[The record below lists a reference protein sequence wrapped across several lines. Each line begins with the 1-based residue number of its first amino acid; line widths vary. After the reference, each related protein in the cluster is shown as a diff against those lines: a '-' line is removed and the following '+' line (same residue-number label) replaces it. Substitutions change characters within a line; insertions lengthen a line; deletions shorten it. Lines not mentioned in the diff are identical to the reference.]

1 MKAKHYIYF
10 NWSVACCMRNLEKC
24 SQFKMYWLICVQLI
38 YEPTGKSIS
47 PFINL
52 INIDNEGE
60 PKVDFSTSFRMFAT
74 HFQAFDK
81 FFVDFSSIAHCLVAI
96 NSQDSKLK
104 WLRRLTIHSNLTQ
117 VIFFRFGMVPFLWIR
132 HHPSGAN
139 ISSTLSLMFLAMLK
153 MGKRN
158 ENSADKWFRFT
169 VSPFFDHHHPS
180 W

>member
-1 MKAKHYIYF
+1 MYNWYMNRPANPFHHSLTSSISIMKE
-10 NWSVACCMRNLEKC
+10 N
-24 SQFKMYWLICVQLI
+24 
-38 YEPTGKSIS
+38 PKSIFRLPS
-47 PFINL
+47 VCLPHISRRL
-52 INIDNEGE
+52 IN
-60 PKVDFSTSFRMFAT
+60 
-74 HFQAFDK
+74 

-132 HHPSGAN
+132 HHPSAAN
-139 ISSTLSLMFLAMLK
+139 ISSTLSLMFLAMMK